1 MQWETAAEVELAGDK
16 RTTLDIYLN
25 WTPALALGLLLLVW
39 LVRPEA
45 LFAALPVLLLWA
57 FSKPVSV
64 WLNRPPQAP
73 RKETSDRDRW
83 LLRESALRTWRYFD
97 EFSTEEHHW
106 LVPDNVQE
114 ENTKVAPRISPT
126 NLGFLLNARQVA
138 CEFGYLTVPEFAQL
152 TLRTFATIAQ
162 MQRHRGHLLN
172 WYDTRSLIPLAPAVV
187 SSVDS
192 GNLVA
197 SLWTL
202 EQGAHDLLRRPLFP
216 RELAE
221 GLVDHL
227 YVLTSLGALSRRKFS
242 AMETALHRRD
252 SLHYLLDIPEAVL
265 KDLQPSPASSKSSDA
280 LWLLEH
286 AKERIRQVC
295 RVAQL
300 YAPWLLPEY
309 SGLKNDLAILGD
321 DVVLEL

>member
-1 MQWETAAEVELAGDK
+1 MVVPSRRASGLDGSNSRHSVCAGALPVRFRSRKRHDLGEQIDCRRRLEWILNASIANWLTITFLAHQALLSMDAVVRTMVRRLITRQRLLQWETAAEVELAGDK

-45 LFAALPVLLLWA
+45 VFAALPILLLWA

-126 NLGFLLNARQVA
+126 NLGFLFNARQVA
-138 CEFGYLTVPEFAQL
+138 CEFGYLTVPEFTQL
-152 TLRTFATIAQ
+152 TCEPT
-162 MQRHRGHLLN
+162 
-172 WYDTRSLIPLAPAVV
+172 
-187 SSVDS
+187 
-192 GNLVA
+192 
-197 SLWTL
+197 
-202 EQGAHDLLRRPLFP
+202 
-216 RELAE
+216 
-221 GLVDHL
+221 
-227 YVLTSLGALSRRKFS
+227 
-242 AMETALHRRD
+242 
-252 SLHYLLDIPEAVL
+252 
-265 KDLQPSPASSKSSDA
+265 QP
-280 LWLLEH
+280 
-286 AKERIRQVC
+286 
-295 RVAQL
+295 
-300 YAPWLLPEY
+300 
-309 SGLKNDLAILGD
+309 
-321 DVVLEL
+321 